1 MNIKYKTFWRKTGL
15 KKNWGNIFLDIVY
28 NHKPKN
34 FLEVGVF
41 CGVTA
46 KNICELLNDI
56 HNGQFNYIG
65 VDLFGDN
72 VSEDEK
78 EPNYLKK
85 QKFSNPFKNIY
96 YNYIKKENLNSYDSV
111 MDFLKKFTKNIKL
124 VKGNSNHVL
133 KDINISNIDFAF
145 IDGGHSYQTVYNDIN
160 NVINK
165 VKKGSIILCDD
176 YRDASY
182 ITGVKEAVDVTVK
195 EKKLKL
201 EIIKDRFAK
210 ITT

>member
-1 MNIKYKTFWRKTGL
+1 LNIKYKTFWRKTGL

-28 NHKPKN
+28 SHKPKN

-78 EPNYLKK
+78 EPYYLKK

>member
-1 MNIKYKTFWRKTGL
+1 MYKKYKTYWRKTGL

-65 VDLFGDN
+65 IDLFGDN
-72 VSEDEK
+72 VSGDEK

-85 QKFSNPFKNIY
+85 QQFSNPFKNIY

-111 MDFLKKFTKNIKL
+111 MDFLKKFSKNIKL
-124 VKGNSNHVL
+124 VKGNSNKVL

-160 NVINK
+160 HVINK

-210 ITT
+210 ITI

>member
-28 NHKPKN
+28 SHKPKN

-78 EPNYLKK
+78 EPYYLKK

-133 KDINISNIDFAF
+133 KDIIISNIDFAF

>member
-28 NHKPKN
+28 SHKPKN

-160 NVINK
+160 TVINK

>member
-85 QKFSNPFKNIY
+85 QQFSNPFKNIY

>member
-1 MNIKYKTFWRKTGL
+1 MSVDYKTYWRKSGL
-15 KKNWGNIFLDIVY
+15 KKDWGNIFLNIV
-28 NHKPKN
+28 NQHKPKV

-78 EPNYLKK
+78 EPYYLKK

>member
-1 MNIKYKTFWRKTGL
+1 
-15 KKNWGNIFLDIVY
+15 
-28 NHKPKN
+28 
-34 FLEVGVF
+34 
-41 CGVTA
+41 
-46 KNICELLNDI
+46 
-56 HNGQFNYIG
+56 
-65 VDLFGDN
+65 
-72 VSEDEK
+72 
-78 EPNYLKK
+78 
-85 QKFSNPFKNIY
+85 
-96 YNYIKKENLNSYDSV
+96 

>member
-28 NHKPKN
+28 SHKPKN

-78 EPNYLKK
+78 EPYYLKK

-96 YNYIKKENLNSYDSV
+96 YNYIKKENLNSKNSV
-111 MDFLKKFTKNIKL
+111 ENFLKKFSSNIELIQGDTRINLDKVPINEIDFYEFKGEGQITITHLERDTDADLTKISTKNK
-124 VKGNSNHVL
+124 
-133 KDINISNIDFAF
+133 
-145 IDGGHSYQTVYNDIN
+145 
-160 NVINK
+160 
-165 VKKGSIILCDD
+165 
-176 YRDASY
+176 
-182 ITGVKEAVDVTVK
+182 
-195 EKKLKL
+195 
-201 EIIKDRFAK
+201 
-210 ITT
+210 

>member
-78 EPNYLKK
+78 EPYYLKK

>member
-28 NHKPKN
+28 SHKPKN

-56 HNGQFNYIG
+56 HNGEFNYIG

-78 EPNYLKK
+78 EPYYLKK

>member
-1 MNIKYKTFWRKTGL
+1 LNIKYKTFWRKTGL

-78 EPNYLKK
+78 EPYYLKK

>member
-28 NHKPKN
+28 SHKPKN

>member
-1 MNIKYKTFWRKTGL
+1 LNIKYKTFWRKTGL

>member
-1 MNIKYKTFWRKTGL
+1 
-15 KKNWGNIFLDIVY
+15 
-28 NHKPKN
+28 
-34 FLEVGVF
+34 
-41 CGVTA
+41 
-46 KNICELLNDI
+46 
-56 HNGQFNYIG
+56 
-65 VDLFGDN
+65 
-72 VSEDEK
+72 
-78 EPNYLKK
+78 
-85 QKFSNPFKNIY
+85 
-96 YNYIKKENLNSYDSV
+96 
-111 MDFLKKFTKNIKL
+111 MDFLKKFSKNIKL
-124 VKGNSNHVL
+124 VKGNSNKVL

-160 NVINK
+160 HVINK

-210 ITT
+210 ITI

>member
-1 MNIKYKTFWRKTGL
+1 MYKKYKTYWRKTGL
-15 KKNWGNIFLDIVY
+15 KNNWGNIFLDIVY

-56 HNGQFNYIG
+56 HHGQFNYIG
-65 VDLFGDN
+65 IDLFGDN
-72 VSEDEK
+72 ASEDEK

-96 YNYIKKENLNSYDSV
+96 YNYIKKENLNSYASV
-111 MDFLKKFTKNIKL
+111 IDFLKKFSKNIQL
-124 VKGNSNHVL
+124 VKGNSNNVL
-133 KDINISNIDFAF
+133 KDININNIDFAF

-160 NVINK
+160 HVINK

-210 ITT
+210 ITI

>member
-1 MNIKYKTFWRKTGL
+1 MYKKYKTYWRKTGL
-15 KKNWGNIFLDIVY
+15 KNNWGNIFLDIVY

-56 HNGQFNYIG
+56 HHGQFNYIG
-65 VDLFGDN
+65 IDLFGDN
-72 VSEDEK
+72 ASEDEK

>member
-78 EPNYLKK
+78 EPYYLKK

-210 ITT
+210 ITI

>member
-1 MNIKYKTFWRKTGL
+1 MYKKYKTYWRKTGL

-56 HNGQFNYIG
+56 HHGQFNYIG
-65 VDLFGDN
+65 IDLFGDN
-72 VSEDEK
+72 ASEDEK

>member
-28 NHKPKN
+28 SHKPKN

-78 EPNYLKK
+78 EPYYLKK

>member
-78 EPNYLKK
+78 EPYYLKK

-195 EKKLKL
+195 EKKLKI